1 MNSFLQYK
9 KKGENSRIDNENL
22 FKINSDN
29 KENIDPS
36 KLMTCK
42 KLSRTPLQDITNTFK
57 FDNENF
63 NGIIKES
70 PNEYYS
76 SKKDNQNSFLYMSTE
91 KKSGKKKDIKLF
103 R

>member
-1 MNSFLQYK
+1 MNSFFQYK
-9 KKGENSRIDNENL
+9 KKGEISNIQNEN
-22 FKINSDN
+22 FFNYNNDN
-29 KENIDPS
+29 KENIDPR
-36 KLMTCK
+36 KQMTSK

-57 FDNENF
+57 FDNENL
-63 NGIIKES
+63 NGIIKEL

-91 KKSGKKKDIKLF
+91 KKSGKKTDFKMI